1 MATPRFRAVLFD
13 FFGTLTEAVSRGP
26 WHGTV
31 AHLLGVELGEYLL
44 ALDETYP
51 TRASGAYG
59 SARNSLGHVTRVLGV
74 RPSRADFEQ
83 ALAARRVAV
92 WADTRLRPESVEV
105 LAAVRA
111 RGLRTALVTDCSH
124 ELPEFL
130 PYLAV
135 APLLE
140 TCVYSVQ
147 VGACK
152 PAPTMY
158 LTACARLGVDP
169 ADCLYIGDG
178 GGSEL
183 TGALALGMT
192 PIRLAAP
199 DLDRHLVYNPDL
211 NFRGPAVSCLTQL
224 VGEGFLTTGAVS
236 AAGSGR

>member
-31 AHLLGVELGEYLL
+31 AGLLGVELADYL
-44 ALDETYP
+44 AVLDQTYSH
-51 TRASGAYG
+51 RARGTYG
-59 SARNSLGHVTRVLGV
+59 STRDSLGHLARVLGV
-74 RPSRADFEQ
+74 RPSPSAFEE
-83 ALAARRVAV
+83 ALIARRVAA
-92 WADTRLRPESVEV
+92 WADTRLRAESVDV

-130 PYLAV
+130 PYLPV

-158 LTACARLGVDP
+158 LTACTRLGVDP

-178 GGSEL
+178 GSGEL
-183 TGALALGMT
+183 SGAQALGMT

-199 DLDRHLVYNPDL
+199 DLDRHLVFNPDL
-211 NFRGPAVSCLTQL
+211 AFRGSAVSCLTQL
-224 VGEGFLTTGAVS
+224 I
-236 AAGSGR
+236 AALN